1 LARLKPFAIS
11 MANNRFD
18 SLGVSSNTK
27 AALPPQSPMST
38 GPGNATPDSQKQPR
52 KRKGHR
58 GGKKKRSRRKSFAA
72 LAEDSHDEAG
82 PSGSGL
88 LYQVPRANLSGT
100 SIDSE
105 ALLDHR

>member
-1 LARLKPFAIS
+1 MASNRLP
-11 MANNRFD
+11 
-18 SLGVSSNTK
+18 SLSAVSNYRTEIAS
-27 AALPPQSPMST
+27 QSSPSLST
-38 GPGNATPDSQKQPR
+38 GKATPDSQKQPR

-82 PSGSGL
+82 PSGPGL
-88 LYQVPRANLSGT
+88 LYQVPKANLSST

>member
-1 LARLKPFAIS
+1 
-11 MANNRFD
+11 MASNRFD
-18 SLGVSSNTK
+18 TLSATSNLR
-27 AALPPQSPMST
+27 AAIASQASPSPST
-38 GPGNATPDSQKQPR
+38 GKATPDSQKPR

-58 GGKKKRSRRKSFAA
+58 GGKKKRSRRKSFAI

-88 LYQVPRANLSGT
+88 LYQVPSANLSGT

>member
-1 LARLKPFAIS
+1 
-11 MANNRFD
+11 MASNRFE
-18 SLGVSSNTK
+18 SLSAVSNLK
-27 AALPPQSPMST
+27 AAIASQSPST
-38 GPGNATPDSQKQPR
+38 PSGTATPDSQKQAR

-58 GGKKKRSRRKSFAA
+58 GGKKKRARRKSFAA

-82 PSGSGL
+82 PSGPGL